1 MESRKTTAK
10 KIALEVISTRL
21 GSSLV
26 LKHYRAEESCLKLSW
41 HFHPEIE
48 LVYIPRG
55 KGRLYISNVVK
66 PYENGVIIL
75 LHSNIPHRCFDFG
88 FENKVYEEYLV
99 QVLPDKLDTV
109 SAIFPEFERVNQMLM
124 ASRQGII
131 LRLREEH
138 FYFHQ
143 HFEKLFSVQPIEQ
156 LFVFLEILH
165 LMSNENYTSIE
176 ATVNTQMPSL
186 SIERID
192 KVFSFIADHFMNDV
206 RSRDVAQLLN
216 FTDSSFCRFFQKHTQ
231 KTFKEALNEYRLAHA
246 CKLLAHT
253 DKSIETI
260 AYESG
265 YGSQSFFNRMF
276 KRFNGVTPLAYRY
289 EWQIKNKN

>member
-1 MESRKTTAK
+1 MKAK
-10 KIALEVISTRL
+10 NVALEVISAKY

-26 LKHYRAEESCLKLSW
+26 LKHLRAKSPCLKLSW

-88 FENKVYEEYLV
+88 FENEIYEEYLV
-99 QVLPDKLDTV
+99 QVLPQKLDNISTL
-109 SAIFPEFERVNQMLM
+109 FPEFDKVEQMLK
-124 ASRQGII
+124 ASKQGII
-131 LRLREEH
+131 LHLQKDH
-138 FYFHQ
+138 AFFHAY
-143 HFEKLFSVQPIEQ
+143 FEKLFSAQPLKQVLI
-156 LFVFLEILH
+156 FFEILH
-165 LMSNENYTSIE
+165 LMSNQNYTNVE
-176 ATVNTQMPSL
+176 ATLNTYIPARN
-186 SIERID
+186 IERLD
-192 KVFSFIADHFMNDV
+192 KVFSFIATHFMNDI
-206 RSRDVAQLLN
+206 RSQDVAELLH
-216 FTDSSFCRFFQKHTQ
+216 FTDTSFCRFFQKHTR

-276 KRFNGVTPLAYRY
+276 KRFSGITPLAYRY
-289 EWQIKNKN
+289 EWQLKK

>member
-1 MESRKTTAK
+1 MEQTGKMKDK
-10 KIALEVISTRL
+10 KIALEVISTKY
-21 GSSLV
+21 GSSLL
-26 LKHYRAEESCLKLSW
+26 LKHLRAKSPCLKLSW

-55 KGRLYISNVVK
+55 KGKLYIANMVK
-66 PYENGVIIL
+66 PYDKGVIIL

-88 FENKVYEEYLV
+88 FENEIYEEYLV
-99 QVLPDKLDTV
+99 QVLPEKLDLLST
-109 SAIFPEFERVNQMLM
+109 IFPEFERINQMLK
-124 ASRQGII
+124 ASKQGII
-131 LRLREEH
+131 LRLQDEH
-138 FYFHQ
+138 IFFHK
-143 HFEKLFSVQPIEQ
+143 HFERLFSVPPIEQ

-165 LMSNENYTSIE
+165 LMSSENYTSVE
-176 ATVNTQMPSL
+176 ATMNSQMPSL
-186 SIERID
+186 SIERMD
-192 KVFSFIADHFMNDV
+192 KVFDFIANHFMDDI
-206 RSRDVAQLLN
+206 RSQDVAQLLH
-216 FTDSSFCRFFQKHTQ
+216 FTNSSFCRFFQKHTQ

-276 KRFNGVTPLAYRY
+276 KRFNGITPLTYRY
-289 EWQIKNKN
+289 EWQLKK

>member
-1 MESRKTTAK
+1 MKVKNIELERISAK
-10 KIALEVISTRL
+10 Q

-26 LKHYRAEESCLKLSW
+26 LKHLRAKSPNLKLSW
-41 HFHPEIE
+41 HYHPEIE

-88 FENKVYEEYLV
+88 FENEIYEEYLV
-99 QVLPDKLDTV
+99 QVSPEKLDNIATL
-109 SAIFPEFERVNQMLM
+109 FPEFDKIAQMLN
-124 ASRQGII
+124 ASKEGII
-131 LRLREEH
+131 LRLDEEH
-138 FYFHQ
+138 AFFHEYF
-143 HFEKLFSVQPIEQ
+143 ERLFSVQAIEQ
-156 LFVFLEILH
+156 VFIFFEILH
-165 LMSNENYTSIE
+165 LMSNEKYTGVE
-176 ATVNTQMPSL
+176 AILNTQIPIRN
-186 SIERID
+186 IERID
-192 KVFSFIADHFMNDV
+192 KVFHFITNHFMDDI
-206 RSRDVAQLLN
+206 SSQDVAQLLH
-216 FTDSSFCRFFQKHTQ
+216 FTNTSFCRFFQKHTQ

-253 DKSIETI
+253 NKSIETI

-265 YGSQSFFNRMF
+265 YGSQPFFNRMF

-289 EWQIKNKN
+289 EWQRRN

>member
-1 MESRKTTAK
+1 MKAK
-10 KIALEVISTRL
+10 NVALEIISAKY

-26 LKHYRAEESCLKLSW
+26 LKHLRAKTPCLKLSW

-88 FENKVYEEYLV
+88 FENEIYEEYLV
-99 QVLPDKLDTV
+99 QVLPEKLDNI
-109 SAIFPEFERVNQMLM
+109 SALFPEFDKIEQMLK
-124 ASRQGII
+124 ASKQGII
-131 LRLREEH
+131 LRLEEEH
-138 FYFHQ
+138 QFFHKYF
-143 HFEKLFSVQPIEQ
+143 EELFSVQPVRQ
-156 LFVFLEILH
+156 LLVFFEILH
-165 LMSNENYTSIE
+165 LMSNENYTSVE
-176 ATVNTQMPSL
+176 ATLNTHIPSL

-192 KVFSFIADHFMNDV
+192 KVFNFIANHFMNDI
-206 RSRDVAQLLN
+206 RSQDVAELLH
-216 FTDSSFCRFFQKHTQ
+216 FTDTSFCRFFQKHTQ

-253 DKSIETI
+253 NKSIEII

-276 KRFNGVTPLAYRY
+276 KRFSGITPLAYRY
-289 EWQIKNKN
+289 EWQAKSK

>member
-1 MESRKTTAK
+1 MESK
-10 KIALEVISTRL
+10 KVQLEVISPKY
-21 GSSLV
+21 GSSLL
-26 LKHYRAEESCLKLSW
+26 LKHLCAKSPCLKLSW

-55 KGRLYISNVVK
+55 KGRLYIANVVK

-88 FENKVYEEYLV
+88 FEDEIYEEYLV
-99 QVLPDKLDTV
+99 QVSPEKLDNISTL
-109 SAIFPEFERVNQMLM
+109 FPEFDKIAQMLT
-124 ASRQGII
+124 ASKQGII
-131 LRLREEH
+131 LRLQEKH
-138 FYFHQ
+138 SFFHPY
-143 HFEKLFSVQPIEQ
+143 FEKLFSVQPVEQ
-156 LFVFLEILH
+156 LLVFFDILH
-165 LMSNENYTSIE
+165 LMSNENYTNVE
-176 ATVNTQMPSL
+176 ATLNTQVPPL

-192 KVFSFIADHFMNDV
+192 KVFNFISNHFMDDI
-206 RSRDVAQLLN
+206 SSQDAAQLLH
-216 FTDSSFCRFFQKHTQ
+216 FTNSSFCRFFQKHTQ

-253 DKSIETI
+253 SKSIETI

-265 YGSQSFFNRMF
+265 YGSQPFFNRMF

-289 EWQIKNKN
+289 EWQFKK